1 MSKKIFVKIVTDP
14 EVDLRKCVVGLA
26 CASQAVKDGHD
37 VSVFFAANG
46 VKMLNSRYL
55 KSINQMEILP
65 NNMIFDILNSI
76 TQGAT
81 NVYCSTGS
89 QAANGVTSENAG
101 EKLLEGW
108 DEWMTWSGPPGVIE
122 LSAASEVQLIY

>member
-26 CASQAVKDGHD
+26 CASQAIKDGHD
-37 VSVFFAANG
+37 VSIFFAANG

-55 KSINQMEILP
+55 KSINQMEVLP
-65 NNMIFDILNSI
+65 NNMIFDILNSV

-122 LSAASEVQLIY
+122 LSVASEVQLIY

>member
-37 VSVFFAANG
+37 VSIFFAANG
-46 VKMLNSRYL
+46 VKMLNSIYL
-55 KSINQMEILP
+55 KSINQMEVLP
-65 NNMIFDILNSI
+65 NNMIFDILNSV

-122 LSAASEVQLIY
+122 LSVASEVQLIY

>member
-1 MSKKIFVKIVTDP
+1 MSKKFFVKIVTDP

-26 CASQAVKDGHD
+26 CASQAIKDGHD
-37 VSVFFAANG
+37 VSIFFAANG

-55 KSINQMEILP
+55 KSINQMEVFP
-65 NNMIFDILNSI
+65 SNMIFDILNSV

-81 NVYCSTGS
+81 NIYCSTGS

-101 EKLLEGW
+101 EKLLQGYE
-108 DEWMTWSGPPGVIE
+108 EWMTWSGPLGVIE
-122 LSAASEVQLIY
+122 LSATSEIQLIY

>member
-1 MSKKIFVKIVTDP
+1 MSKKFFVKIVTDP

-26 CASQAVKDGHD
+26 CASQAIKDGHD

-46 VKMLNSRYL
+46 VKMLNSIYL
-55 KSINQMEILP
+55 KSINQMEVLP
-65 NNMIFDILNSI
+65 NNMIFDILNSV

-122 LSAASEVQLIY
+122 LSVASEVQLIY

>member
-1 MSKKIFVKIVTDP
+1 MSKKFFVKIVTDP

-26 CASQAVKDGHD
+26 CASQAIKDGHD
-37 VSVFFAANG
+37 VSIFFAANG

-55 KSINQMEILP
+55 KNINQMEVFP
-65 NNMIFDILNSI
+65 SNMIFDILNSV
-76 TQGAT
+76 TQGAI

-101 EKLLEGW
+101 EKLLQGNEK
-108 DEWMTWSGPPGVIE
+108 WMTWSGPPGVIE
-122 LSAASEVQLIY
+122 LSAASEIQLIY

>member
-1 MSKKIFVKIVTDP
+1 MSKKFFVKIVTDP

-26 CASQAVKDGHD
+26 CASQAIKDGHD
-37 VSVFFAANG
+37 VSIFFAANG

-55 KSINQMEILP
+55 KNINQMEVFP
-65 NNMIFDILNSI
+65 SNMIFDILNSV
-76 TQGAT
+76 TQGAI

-101 EKLLEGW
+101 EKLLQGYEK
-108 DEWMTWSGPPGVIE
+108 WMTWSGPPGVIE
-122 LSAASEVQLIY
+122 LSAASEIQLIY

>member
-65 NNMIFDILNSI
+65 NNMIFDILNSV

-122 LSAASEVQLIY
+122 LSVASEVQLIY

>member
-1 MSKKIFVKIVTDP
+1 MSKKFFVKIVTDP

-65 NNMIFDILNSI
+65 NNMIFDILNSV

>member
-55 KSINQMEILP
+55 KSINQMEVLP
-65 NNMIFDILNSI
+65 NNMIFDILNSV

>member
-1 MSKKIFVKIVTDP
+1 MTDP

-26 CASQAVKDGHD
+26 CASQAIKDGHD
-37 VSVFFAANG
+37 VSIFFAANG

-55 KSINQMEILP
+55 KSINQMEVFP
-65 NNMIFDILNSI
+65 SNMIFDILNSV
-76 TQGAT
+76 TQGAI

-101 EKLLEGW
+101 EKLLQGYEK
-108 DEWMTWSGPPGVIE
+108 WMTWSGPPGVIE
-122 LSAASEVQLIY
+122 LSAASEIQLIY

>member
-1 MSKKIFVKIVTDP
+1 
-14 EVDLRKCVVGLA
+14 
-26 CASQAVKDGHD
+26 
-37 VSVFFAANG
+37 
-46 VKMLNSRYL
+46 
-55 KSINQMEILP
+55 MEILP
-65 NNMIFDILNSI
+65 NNMIFDILNSV

-122 LSAASEVQLIY
+122 LSVASEVQLIY

>member
-1 MSKKIFVKIVTDP
+1 MSKKFFVKIVTDP

-26 CASQAVKDGHD
+26 CASQAIKDGHD
-37 VSVFFAANG
+37 VSIFFAANG

-55 KSINQMEILP
+55 KSINQMDVFP
-65 NNMIFDILNSI
+65 SNMIFDILNSV
-76 TQGAT
+76 TQGAI

-101 EKLLEGW
+101 EKLLQGYEK
-108 DEWMTWSGPPGVIE
+108 WMTWSGPPGVIE
-122 LSAASEVQLIY
+122 LSAASEIQLIY

>member
-55 KSINQMEILP
+55 KSINQMEVLP
-65 NNMIFDILNSI
+65 NNMIFDILNSV

-122 LSAASEVQLIY
+122 LSVASEVQLIY

>member
-46 VKMLNSRYL
+46 VKMLNSIYL
-55 KSINQMEILP
+55 KSINQMEVLP
-65 NNMIFDILNSI
+65 NNMIFDILNSV

-122 LSAASEVQLIY
+122 LSVASEVQLIY

>member
-1 MSKKIFVKIVTDP
+1 MSKKFFVKIVTDP

-46 VKMLNSRYL
+46 VKMLNSIYL
-55 KSINQMEILP
+55 KSINQMEVLP
-65 NNMIFDILNSI
+65 NNMIFDILNSV

-122 LSAASEVQLIY
+122 LSVASEVQLIY

>member
-1 MSKKIFVKIVTDP
+1 MSKKFFVKIVTDP

-26 CASQAVKDGHD
+26 CASQAIKDGHD
-37 VSVFFAANG
+37 VSIFFAANG

-55 KSINQMEILP
+55 RSINQMEFFP
-65 NNMIFDILNSI
+65 SNMIFDILNSV

-122 LSAASEVQLIY
+122 LSVASEVQLIY

>member
-1 MSKKIFVKIVTDP
+1 MSKKFFVKIVTDP

-26 CASQAVKDGHD
+26 CASQAIKDGHD
-37 VSVFFAANG
+37 VSIFFAANG

-55 KSINQMEILP
+55 KSINQMEVFP
-65 NNMIFDILNSI
+65 SNMIFDILNSV
-76 TQGAT
+76 TQGAI

-101 EKLLEGW
+101 EKLLQGYEK
-108 DEWMTWSGPPGVIE
+108 WMTWSGPPGVIE
-122 LSAASEVQLIY
+122 LSAASEIQLIY

>member
-1 MSKKIFVKIVTDP
+1 MSKKFFVKIVTDP

-26 CASQAVKDGHD
+26 CASQAIKDGHD
-37 VSVFFAANG
+37 VSIFFAANG

-55 KSINQMEILP
+55 KNINQMEVFP
-65 NNMIFDILNSI
+65 SNMIFDILNSV
-76 TQGAT
+76 TQGAI

-101 EKLLEGW
+101 EKLLQGYEK
-108 DEWMTWSGPPGVIE
+108 WMTWRGPPGVIE
-122 LSAASEVQLIY
+122 LSAASEIQLIY

>member
-1 MSKKIFVKIVTDP
+1 MSKKFFVKIVTDP

-26 CASQAVKDGHD
+26 CASQAIKDGHD
-37 VSVFFAANG
+37 VSIFFAANG

-55 KSINQMEILP
+55 RSINQMEFFP
-65 NNMIFDILNSI
+65 SNMIFDILNSV

-101 EKLLEGW
+101 EKLLQGYEK
-108 DEWMTWSGPPGVIE
+108 WMTWSGPPGVIE
-122 LSAASEVQLIY
+122 LSAASEIQLIY